1 MNALFVKTPTKL
13 NRTEDLVTTAMFP
26 AQPAYLIINAPKSTS
41 AKGKPPFTNTE
52 TEPQETDSFFIET
65 DHANTYPIW
74 STPSTLTPSIALP
87 TNDLIAAVGTGGTG
101 GTGIG
106 LIDQPH
112 IAAVSTGGTGID
124 LSHTDPIAAVGI
136 GGTGGMNTGV
146 VTEPKLPTQPIQ
158 TPTSPIILADNNT
171 AIHDP
176 LNSLHT
182 PTPAENA
189 PILSASLGISLNDVL
204 GYSNDANTSMDEPTG
219 GTVAVYLPL
228 HNTITQMIQH
238 TGNKQNLIEP
248 AAQTDDATPTLC
260 GTAETGALLVQVY
273 DNGELIGSAAVQ
285 SNGTWTFTPD
295 HPLSSGAHNVHIS
308 SIDGSGQTQS
318 TSPMWHITIDP
329 SGQNLS
335 LNTDITTGNHDAQ
348 SIPTHNILDSGLCFD
363 SSESSHGL
371 WTSIQQGATFNIA
384 TPEPAIHPYLEAS
397 STLSYMTTHIEDLS
411 FMAIT
416 SSHY

>member
-295 HPLSSGAHNVHIS
+295 HPLSSGAHNIHIS
-308 SIDGSGQTQS
+308 SIDGSGQAQS

-329 SGQNLS
+329 SGQNPS
-335 LNTDITTGNHDAQ
+335 LNTDTTSGNNDAQ
-348 SIPTHNILDSGLCFD
+348 SIPTHNILDWGLCFD

>member
-1 MNALFVKTPTKL
+1 MNALFVKTPIKF
-13 NRTEDLVTTAMFP
+13 NSTEDLVTTAMLP
-26 AQPAYLIINAPKSTS
+26 AQPAYLIINSPKSTS
-41 AKGKPPFTNTE
+41 AKGKSTFTNTE
-52 TEPQETDSFFIET
+52 TEPQETDSFFVET

-74 STPSTLTPSIALP
+74 STSSTLIPSIALP
-87 TNDLIAAVGTGGTG
+87 TNDLITAVGTG

-112 IAAVSTGGTGID
+112 IAAVGTGGTGID
-124 LSHTDPIAAVGI
+124 LSHIDPIAAVGI

-146 VTEPKLPTQPIQ
+146 ITEPKLPTQPIQ

-189 PILSASLGISLNDVL
+189 PILSAPLGISLNEVVS
-204 GYSNDANTSMDEPTG
+204 YTNDANTSMDEPAG
-219 GTVAVYLPL
+219 GTVAAYLPL

-248 AAQTDDATPTLC
+248 AAQTDDATPMLC

-295 HPLSSGAHNVHIS
+295 HPLSSGAHNIHIS
-308 SIDGSGQTQS
+308 SIDGSGQAQS

-329 SGQNLS
+329 SGQNPS
-335 LNTDITTGNHDAQ
+335 LNTDTTTGNNDAQ

-371 WTSIQQGATFNIA
+371 WTSIQQGATFTIA

-397 STLSYMTTHIEDLS
+397 STLSYMMPHIEDLS